1 MNDDEI
7 SADVSALSLRDL
19 RLRPGIALQTRRL
32 VEGATKKESLFLAAI
47 EGKGVMVGP
56 VGPEGAKTELEE
68 GEVCMVRGFTGQH
81 EFSFLSR
88 VLQTFEKPF
97 VYALLLYPEKVDARL
112 VRQSMRIKTSI
123 SAVMTLPDKT
133 NPEMKTDH
141 NVMLIDLSV
150 SGAMIRSD
158 SSPPVVGC
166 PLCLRFDVVFE
177 DALVELNLPGVMC
190 HNSSDRGKDEF
201 FIGLAFK
208 NLSRQDK
215 LILHYLTHS
224 RA

>member
-166 PLCLRFDVVFE
+166 PLRR
-177 DALVELNLPGVMC
+177 
-190 HNSSDRGKDEF
+190 NSEAKE
-201 FIGLAFK
+201 IE
-208 NLSRQDK
+208 
-215 LILHYLTHS
+215 
-224 RA
+224 